1 MQTLL
6 LTIASAIILAVAAA
20 FAAPF
25 LVDWTQWRPV
35 FEAQATR
42 IIGAPVLVRGG
53 IDAELLPT
61 PRLVLRKVLIGSDDV
76 STGGSVE
83 EVRAALS
90 LGALMRGEV
99 VAEGLTLVGPHLR
112 LVVDATGRIA
122 LPTGATRPA
131 GFSVASLDVEN
142 GTLDLLD
149 RGADRT
155 LRIDDLDLRGDV
167 GGTSGPFKLEGEVRV
182 GAHRMTLRAGLGAVG
197 ADGAGKLRMGL
208 QGLETPLGLDVDGVL
223 RLAGAVPAFE
233 GRVSV
238 GGKAD
243 PAAALPLARAGWSF
257 GGTVKAGR
265 EAIQA
270 DQFTLSFGGSERP
283 VELTGSGR
291 LATGRDARLDLTLAA
306 RQIDLGAAAGMSP
319 TAALNAIGA
328 ALAPVITL
336 VPTAAITLSADT
348 LLLGGAPT
356 RDLRA
361 AFGWSAS
368 GWQVSSV
375 EAKLPGRSAL
385 RITGATA
392 SADGGALSGNLV
404 FESDDPVV
412 FAGWAAPGAAAALAG
427 VPAGPVKLGARFSAG
442 TDQLRLADLDLTVG
456 AATRVGGAL
465 TYSFPAAAAAG
476 GLDATLTAT
485 GLELDPLVE
494 PVRRAFAS
502 TSGLP
507 VTLTFTGN
515 GIRLA
520 GLGADKAAFRLS
532 AGPQG
537 LAIDDIALVGLGGID
552 VTGSGRLAAPDAPP
566 AAQFDLRLAGK
577 DAAGLPALL
586 RFAGAPAAAGVADRL
601 GTTLAPLDLAVK
613 LDTAGRAVTLSATGR
628 LGTLSGTAEG
638 GVDGAWTTL
647 RGRTGLD
654 IADGGALLARL
665 GIGGLRPGLGP
676 ARLDISLTPK
686 DGAQAVDASLSLAGA
701 ALRAR
706 GTLQPDPQQGVTP
719 QFEVSL
725 EGADLIRFFP
735 TLAIAA
741 PAGGAIDAA
750 FAGRFG
756 VSGNSYRI
764 ENLSGT
770 LAGTRLKGTLSY
782 SPDLAEPWQADLA
795 SDRLALLR
803 LAALVTGAAPGAGAW
818 SDGRFAAAP
827 LAGVPFRANLD
838 IANLDMPSALVMTG
852 ARLRLRHDGTTA
864 TVDEFSGAL
873 ADGRVAGNARLRR
886 RGDVLEAD
894 GHIAVS
900 SVDIVPLVAA
910 AGGRPVIKGRGTMML
925 DLTGAGRTPLA
936 LAQSLAGQGSL
947 GIDEFDLAGADPRSL
962 QYVMLGTERGPPPD
976 NRRLVQLFDQA
987 LARGPLRL
995 GRIEAPLSVIGG
1007 TVKTGTA
1014 RVSVGS
1020 MRFAATGSLD
1030 LARLNLDASL
1040 EMEDAPDARAS
1051 AAPGA
1056 TLSWR
1061 GPLAAPE
1068 RRLDVAALGTAI
1080 NMRAVER
1087 ETKRLEA
1094 VYGRSPVMDAG
1105 SSTGDPAPPP
1115 GAAPET
1121 PASPPAVAPSAP
1133 DRAPVQERPAA
1144 TPDVPAPRAAT
1155 PSRPRVS
1162 APVRPRE
1169 IETRVLPPPPA
1180 PFEMPSGDVLRPP
1193 APIPGTPNGSAPS
1206 FP

>member
-25 LVDWTQWRPV
+25 LVDWTQWRSA

-42 IIGAPVLVRGG
+42 VVGAPVLVRGG

-99 VAEGLTLVGPHLR
+99 VAEGLTLVEPRLR

-142 GTLDLLD
+142 GTLDVLD

-182 GAHRMTLRAGLGAVG
+182 GAHRMTLRSGLGAVG
-197 ADGAGKLRMGL
+197 ADGAGKLRLNL

-223 RLAGAVPAFE
+223 RLAAGVPAFE

-243 PAAALPLARAGWSF
+243 PAAVLPLAKSGWSF

-270 DQFTLSFGGSERP
+270 DQFTLSFGGSDRP

-319 TAALNAIGA
+319 TAALNAMGA

-336 VPTAAITLSADT
+336 VPTAAVTLSADT

-361 AFGWSAS
+361 AFGWSAT
-368 GWQVSSV
+368 GWQVSSI

-392 SADGGALSGNLV
+392 SADGGALAGTLA

-412 FAGWAAPGAAAALAG
+412 FAGWAAPGAVSVLAG
-427 VPAGPVKLGARFSAG
+427 FPAGPLKLGARFAAG
-442 TDQLRLADLDLTVG
+442 LDRLRLADLDLALG
-456 AATRVGGAL
+456 AVTRVGGTLTYAYPAAPATGGLEAAL
-465 TYSFPAAAAAG
+465 TAA
-476 GLDATLTAT
+476 

-494 PVRRAFAS
+494 PVRRAFAA

-507 VTLTFTGN
+507 VALAFTGS

-532 AGPQG
+532 AGPRG
-537 LAIDDIALVGLGGID
+537 LAIDDIDVVGLGGID

-566 AAQFDLRLAGK
+566 AAQFDLRLAGNE
-577 DAAGLPALL
+577 AAGLPALL
-586 RFAGAPAAAGVADRL
+586 RFAGATAAAGVADRL
-601 GTTLAPLDLAVK
+601 GATLAPLDLAVK
-613 LDTAGRAVTLSATGR
+613 LDTSGRAVTLSASGR
-628 LGTLSGTAEG
+628 LGALSGTAEG
-638 GVDGAWTTL
+638 SADGAWNTL
-647 RGRTGLD
+647 GGRLGLD
-654 IADGGALLARL
+654 IADGAALLSRF
-665 GIGGLRPGLGP
+665 GIGGLRSGLGV
-676 ARLDISLTPK
+676 ARIEATMTPK
-686 DGAQAVDASLSLAGA
+686 DGAQALDASLALAGA

-706 GTLQPDPQQGVTP
+706 GTLQPDAQQGVKP
-719 QFEVSL
+719 QFDVSL
-725 EGADLIRFFP
+725 EGADLVRFFP
-735 TLAIAA
+735 NLAMAV
-741 PAGGAIDAA
+741 PAGGTIDAA
-750 FAGRFG
+750 FAGRFAL
-756 VSGNSYRI
+756 SGNSYRI

-803 LAALVTGAAPGAGAW
+803 LAALVTGAASGTGAW

-827 LAGVPFRANLD
+827 LAGFPFRANLD
-838 IANLDMPSALVMTG
+838 IANLDLPGALVMTG

-864 TVDEFSGAL
+864 TVDEISGAL
-873 ADGRVAGNARLRR
+873 ADGRLSANGKLRR
-886 RGDVLEAD
+886 RGEVLEAD
-894 GHIAVS
+894 GHINAS
-900 SVDIVPLVAA
+900 GVDIVPLVAA
-910 AGGRPVIKGRGTMML
+910 VGGRPVVKGRATLVL

-936 LAQSLAGQGSL
+936 LAQALAGQGSL
-947 GIDEFDLAGADPRSL
+947 GVDEFDLAGADPRSL
-962 QYVMLGTERGPPPD
+962 QYVMLGTERGAPPD

-1030 LARLNLDASL
+1030 LPRLNLDASL
-1040 EMEDAPDARAS
+1040 EMEDATDSRAS
-1051 AAPGA
+1051 ATPGA

-1061 GPLAAPE
+1061 GPLWAPE

-1105 SSTGDPAPPP
+1105 ASTGDPAPSP
-1115 GAAPET
+1115 GSVPET
-1121 PASPPAVAPSAP
+1121 PAPPPAVAPSAP
-1133 DRAPVQERPAA
+1133 ERPSAPDRPAA
-1144 TPDVPAPRAAT
+1144 APDAPAPRAAA
-1155 PSRPRVS
+1155 PPRPRLP

-1180 PFEMPSGDVLRPP
+1180 PFQMPGADVLRPP
-1193 APIPGTPNGSAPS
+1193 APIPDAPRNAPS